1 MFFLLERRN
10 PRMKWKSLQ
19 MPKEI
24 KMEQSSMTD
33 KYTKFIVEP
42 LERGFGTTLGNALR
56 RTLLSSIQ
64 GAAPVALRIDSVL
77 HEFSTIPGVY
87 EDATEIV
94 LNVKRLRLRLNGDE
108 PKTLVLEMSKKGNY
122 TAKDIRTDGEIEIL
136 NPELHLVQ
144 ATEDV
149 KLKMEI
155 DIGVGRSYVTA
166 EHNKKPD
173 APVGTVFLDSL
184 FSPVEKVNFTVENT
198 RVGQRTD
205 YDRLI
210 MEIWTDGSLT
220 PEDALCFSSKILKD
234 HFQLFIKL
242 EEELEMAEE
251 EVVDEETLRIRGLLK
266 TRVDELELSVRSS
279 NCLRAA
285 NIQTLEDLVQKTEAE
300 MLKYRNFGRKSLTE
314 LSTILS
320 ELGLDFGMDVS
331 KYKEPETKK

>member
-1 MFFLLERRN
+1 
-10 PRMKWKSLQ
+10 MKWKSLQ
-19 MPKEI
+19 MPKEV
-24 KMEQSSMTD
+24 KVEQSSTTD
-33 KYTKFIVEP
+33 KYSKFIVEP
-42 LERGFGTTLGNALR
+42 LERGFGITLGHALR

-64 GAAPVALRIDSVL
+64 GAAPVALRIDGVL

-87 EDATEIV
+87 EDVTEIV
-94 LNVKRLRLRLNGDE
+94 LNVKRLRLKLDGDE
-108 PKTLVLEMSKKGNY
+108 PKTLVLEMNKKGDY
-122 TAKDIRTDGEIEIL
+122 SAKDIKTDGEIEIL
-136 NPELHLVQ
+136 NPDLHLVK

-155 DIGVGRSYVTA
+155 DIGVGRSYVAA
-166 EHNKKPD
+166 EQNKKPD
-173 APVGTVFLDSL
+173 APVGTIFLDSM
-184 FSPVEKVNFTVENT
+184 FSPVQKVNFTVENT

-220 PEDALCFSSKILKD
+220 PEDALCFASKILKD

-251 EVVDEETLRIRGLLK
+251 EEVDEETLRIRGLLK

-320 ELGLDFGMDVS
+320 ELGLDFGMDIS
-331 KYKEPETKK
+331 KYKEPEKKK